1 MYFTAAWGRQLIIA
15 SIVGISR
22 YQLKLLTVL
31 NFVSRPSLCWWK
43 LVLRVFKLAV
53 FNQCYDNWAFNSF
66 APFTLAFLS
75 NLTYFFH
82 WSTLTLWKLANT
94 TLKNRISARFGWHSQ
109 LVKIH
114 VPNQQPLLGRDIL
127 IDLLKLSFITFFY
140 RWILCRNRGI
150 RWHFSPQSQVKG
162 RRISSHF
169 TVDLHWVSRSSLR
182 WTSNNSLQ
190 VKSTHSCCHKYS

>member
-1 MYFTAAWGRQLIIA
+1 MGHTSTLCNYDMLAFFGQELTHRIIHISVRKYFQIFCKDIAILSNIFSLTAYKIYYLVSKYMYVTAAWGRQLMIA

-75 NLTYFFH
+75 NLIYFFTDPP
-82 WSTLTLWKLANT
+82 WRYENLLTL
-94 TLKNRISARFGWHSQ
+94 
-109 LVKIH
+109 
-114 VPNQQPLLGRDIL
+114 P
-127 IDLLKLSFITFFY
+127 
-140 RWILCRNRGI
+140 
-150 RWHFSPQSQVKG
+150 
-162 RRISSHF
+162 
-169 TVDLHWVSRSSLR
+169 
-182 WTSNNSLQ
+182 
-190 VKSTHSCCHKYS
+190 